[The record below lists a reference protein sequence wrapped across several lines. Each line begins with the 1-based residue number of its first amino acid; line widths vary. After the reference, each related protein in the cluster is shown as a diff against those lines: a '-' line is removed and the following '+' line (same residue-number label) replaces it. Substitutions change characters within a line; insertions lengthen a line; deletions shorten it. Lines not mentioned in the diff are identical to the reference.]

1 MTHKIHW
8 YTKVLM
14 VLLTTNSSKIRERDC
29 QKNSIFLAAVKV
41 NKKFSPPSIITK
53 VTSNKFS
60 SADID
65 VD

>member
-14 VLLTTNSSKIRERDC
+14 VLLTTNSSKIRERGC

-53 VTSNKFS
+53 SH
-60 SADID
+60 IE
-65 VD
+65 

>member
-14 VLLTTNSSKIRERDC
+14 VLLTTNSSTIRKRDC

-41 NKKFSPPSIITK
+41 NKKFSPPSIMTK
-53 VTSNKFS
+53 VTSNKLS